1 MDARLQLRISQS
13 IDDAVALKAAFAGK
27 GRRDHFDPEMGF
39 TPWLDPARMHHM
51 TGMLGRF
58 VDHLQQEGGQCLFDL
73 AGNCVLNAGLILV
86 HGAFHSSRVRPKA
99 GFVLSYHITAGAL
112 WLWSASTGRAAL
124 PEPRRPH
131 IVRQMDLNSPIFKRI
146 RMKKEPQ
153 PGPAERGCDHPG
165 CDLPGEH
172 RAPKGRLRE
181 GQYFCFCLTHVREY
195 NASYNYFRGMSDD
208 DVAKYQKD
216 DIIGH
221 RPTWSMG
228 VNRAGKGHRE
238 EGVDPEGFSDPLGMF
253 RYRKGQEA
261 PKRPRYGLAA
271 MKALNT
277 LGLDE
282 TADAESIKA
291 RYKEL
296 VKRLHPDANGGDRSL
311 EDRLREIIHA
321 YNFLKS
327 AKLA

>member
-1 MDARLQLRISQS
+1 M
-13 IDDAVALKAAFAGK
+13 
-27 GRRDHFDPEMGF
+27 P
-39 TPWLDPARMHHM
+39 
-51 TGMLGRF
+51 LGR
-58 VDHLQQEGGQCLFDL
+58 
-73 AGNCVLNAGLILV
+73 
-86 HGAFHSSRVRPKA
+86 P
-99 GFVLSYHITAGAL
+99 
-112 WLWSASTGRAAL
+112 
-124 PEPRRPH
+124 PH
-131 IVRQMDLNSPIFKRI
+131 IVRRMDLNSPIFKRI
-146 RMKKEPQ
+146 RVKREPQ
-153 PGPAERGCDHPG
+153 PKPTAARCDHPG
-165 CDLPGEH
+165 CELPGEF

-181 GQYFCFCLTHVREY
+181 GQYFCFCLDHVREY
-195 NASYNYFRGMSDD
+195 NASYNYFRGMTDE

-238 EGVDPEGFSDPLGMF
+238 EGVEPEGFVDPAGIF
-253 RYRKGQEA
+253 RRHARRPEE

-321 YNFLKS
+321 YNYLKS